1 MRWLIGLALA
11 IALLLAATLAL
22 GTWGAARWAESTQA
36 LLVRLE
42 ATRLP
47 LVTTRYDA
55 RELAG
60 LPAPVQRYFGKV
72 LKDGQAV
79 VTAATIDHTGSMNLS
94 PSGEQWK
101 PFTSQQRVLTQRPG
115 FIWNARLM
123 MMPGVAAY
131 VHDAYIAGVGMLVP
145 AVMGLFTM
153 GEPQNGA
160 DLAQGELIRYLPE
173 RAWYPTALLP
183 SQGVRWDAVD
193 DKHAQ
198 ATFVDGAVSVS
209 MRVTFNAEDLIEAI
223 RFESRGAIID
233 KRVVMRPWECYFSN
247 YQQQGGM
254 WVPMTGEAAWITPQ
268 GPKPYWRGTIT
279 AMAFE
284 FGKP

>member
-1 MRWLIGLALA
+1 MKWLIGSVLAV
-11 IALLLAATLAL
+11 ALLLAAALAL
-22 GTWGAARWAESTQA
+22 GAWGAARWAQSSQA
-36 LLVRLE
+36 LLARLE

-47 LVTTRYDA
+47 LATTRYDA

-72 LKDGQAV
+72 LKDGQAM
-79 VTAATIDHTGSMNLS
+79 VTAATIEHTGSMNLS
-94 PSGEQWK
+94 PTGEQWK
-101 PFTSQQRVLTQRPG
+101 PFTSQQHVLTQRPG
-115 FIWNARLM
+115 FIWNARLQ
-123 MMPGVAAY
+123 MMPGVVVY

-145 AVMGLFTM
+145 AVMGLFKM

-193 DKHAQ
+193 DSHAQ
-198 ATFVDGAVSVS
+198 ATFVDGPLSVS
-209 MRVTFNAEDLIEAI
+209 MRVTFNTERLIEAI

-233 KRVVMRPWECYFSN
+233 KLVVMRPWEAYFSN
-247 YQQQGGM
+247 YQEQGGM
-254 WVPMTGEAAWITPQ
+254 WVPMTGEVVWITPQ
-268 GPKPYWRGTIT
+268 GRKPYWRGTIT

-284 FGKP
+284 FA